1 MCMGTRLWTNTES
14 CLPLYRLTNGALLR
28 DYGKLCVIRLAMVT
42 ASLIVR
48 SDVLRS
54 PDVSRVISFSTPW
67 LAICEINQ

>member
-1 MCMGTRLWTNTES
+1 MCMGILLWTNTES
-14 CLPLYRLTNGALLR
+14 CLPLCRLTKGALLR
-28 DYGKLCVIRLAMVT
+28 DYAKLCVIPLAMIT

-67 LAICEINQ
+67 LAICEINR